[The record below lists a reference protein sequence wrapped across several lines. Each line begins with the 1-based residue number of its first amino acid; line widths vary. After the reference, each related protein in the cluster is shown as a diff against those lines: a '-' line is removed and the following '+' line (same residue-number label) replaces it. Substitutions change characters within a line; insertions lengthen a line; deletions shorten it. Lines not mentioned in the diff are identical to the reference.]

1 MTREHPRGNS
11 GNLGAPHRRSL
22 VVVDQPACF
31 ILCDPA
37 TWYAAALSSRGVVL
51 RSADRNLTA
60 TQVIRLAGIFST
72 EPATLRRLTF
82 SNVAPRFP
90 TPDCSQTATV
100 LLSLPSE

>member
-1 MTREHPRGNS
+1 MSSWISRHASFYAIPP
-11 GNLGAPHRRSL
+11 LGMLRQCLPEA
-22 VVVDQPACF
+22 
-31 ILCDPA
+31 
-37 TWYAAALSSRGVVL
+37 SSL